1 MKLTP
6 NVQIMME
13 DWTLHR
19 QIYVQVDNVLWKL
32 QGIGEALE
40 AQSPK

>member
-1 MKLTP
+1 MKLAP

-13 DWTLHR
+13 DLTLHR
-19 QIYVQVDNVLWKL
+19 QIYVQDNVLWKV